1 MQDFDEATILF
12 QTSLPSIIRRHIWH
26 IYTDIE
32 VPRLSSLG
40 WHSVCSISSPNNS
53 LRIRTGQALWSVTCS
68 LVNKEWPHT
77 YILTFLEI
85 FAALKM
91 GLISFLCGGDLPTSA
106 SNKIYSNKLPF
117 ASSAPVNQILAVV
130 RPFGQFCRAFGVFPF
145 SFITLGDTIYLE
157 YKMGL
162 WFMWSFLVFL
172 VTTCYMTFQVVSFI
186 ICIPHYTFL
195 QLAAQ
200 SIWFISALTPY
211 LASIF
216 MMVRGKA
223 VVLLFEEWCS
233 IERDLERLFCPIMT
247 KKHVVRFEVIYAAM
261 SIVSIV
267 LCGYHAACLPLA
279 PVYPFYYMK
288 TYNEWQH
295 VAYILFQ
302 VTIIAWLWVGLATM
316 EGICCL
322 FSTVIVQTI
331 GTMLMGLEFTF
342 NAIMDKSE
350 HQQVIDTKLSL
361 IHMYG

>member
-1 MQDFDEATILF
+1 
-12 QTSLPSIIRRHIWH
+12 
-26 IYTDIE
+26 
-32 VPRLSSLG
+32 
-40 WHSVCSISSPNNS
+40 
-53 LRIRTGQALWSVTCS
+53 
-68 LVNKEWPHT
+68 
-77 YILTFLEI
+77 
-85 FAALKM
+85 M